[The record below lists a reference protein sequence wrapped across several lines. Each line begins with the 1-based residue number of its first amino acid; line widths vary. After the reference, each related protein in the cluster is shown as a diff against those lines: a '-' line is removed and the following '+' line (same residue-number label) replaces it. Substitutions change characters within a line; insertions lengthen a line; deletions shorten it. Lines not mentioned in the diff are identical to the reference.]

1 MKMNRELL
9 IDQMC
14 RYWRPDFDIEKSPGY
29 LTPGMIV
36 SQKQDLQLRMAE
48 MLDLIIFP
56 SIKH

>member
-1 MKMNRELL
+1 MNRELL

-29 LTPGMIV
+29 LTPGMID
-36 SQKQDLQLRMAE
+36 SQKQDLQMRMAE

-56 SIKH
+56 SIKQ